1 MKFNL
6 KKKVEAINVFFQ
18 KNKQSGLIIGFIA
31 FLFLLPLSFTDFYET
46 FELKLYDLR
55 FSLKPSISEW
65 DKLYFVDIDE
75 NSISSLGQFPW
86 TRD

>member
-31 FLFLLPLSFTDFYET
+31 FLFLLPLSFTDFGY
-46 FELKLYDLR
+46 
-55 FSLKPSISEW
+55 PS
-65 DKLYFVDIDE
+65 VTRCR
-75 NSISSLGQFPW
+75 SSS
-86 TRD
+86 TS